1 MTTALSAPAQT
12 APAPARPAGPFL
24 DLDRDTFLPRFNAQS
39 CLVRHRL
46 TDHPL
51 FDLRELLALAK
62 RLPAKYVRINNGR
75 APVNAT
81 PDQIPGA
88 RLTVEESFERIG
100 ENETRIMLKGIEHDP
115 VYGALLREC
124 LGEIEALGH
133 PASRGVWAREGYVFI
148 SAPNMV
154 TPYHMDPEINWL
166 LQVRGKKT
174 FHVLSAEDRG
184 VLSEEDVELFYAGR
198 HKALTFKEEAKARAA
213 VFDLSPGEGVH
224 IPVNHP
230 HWVQTYDEV
239 TISFALTMQTA
250 ATKRRG
256 AIYAVNHALRQ
267 RGLSPTPYGRSAL
280 RDFLK
285 FQAFRLG
292 QALSRLRPG
301 ARAAETHH
309 Y

>member
-1 MTTALSAPAQT
+1 MTTALSAPAQP
-12 APAPARPAGPFL
+12 APGPARPRGPFL
-24 DLDRDTFLPRFNAQS
+24 DLDRDAFLPRFNAQS

-46 TDHPL
+46 ADHPL
-51 FDLRELLALAK
+51 FDLRQLLALAR

-88 RLTVEESFERIG
+88 RLSVEESFARIA
-100 ENETRIMLKGIEHDP
+100 ETETRIMLKGIEHDGE
-115 VYGALLREC
+115 YGALLREC
-124 LGEIEALGH
+124 LGEVEALGH

-148 SAPNMV
+148 SAPDMV

-174 FHVLSAEDRG
+174 FHVLSGDDRSI
-184 VLSEEDVELFYAGR
+184 LSEEDIELFYAGR
-198 HKALTFKEEAKARAA
+198 HKALTFKEEAKGRAA
-213 VFDLSPGEGVH
+213 VYDLLPGDGVH

-230 HWVQTYDEV
+230 HWVQTYNEV

-256 AIYAVNHALRQ
+256 AIYAVNHALRR
-267 RGLSPTPYGRSAL
+267 RGLHPVPYGQSAV

-285 FQAFRLG
+285 FQAFRLWKG
-292 QALSRLRPG
+292 VSRLRRRGP
-301 ARAAETHH
+301 AETHR

>member
-1 MTTALSAPAQT
+1 MSTALAA
-12 APAPARPAGPFL
+12 APAPAALPRGPFL
-24 DLDRDTFLPRFNAQS
+24 DLDRDAFLPRLNAQS
-39 CLVRHRL
+39 CLVRHGL
-46 TDHPL
+46 AGHPL
-51 FDLRELLALAK
+51 FDLRELLALAR
-62 RLPAKYVRINNGR
+62 RLPARYVRINNGS

-88 RLTVEESFERIG
+88 RLSIEESFERI
-100 ENETRIMLKGIEHDP
+100 ENCETRIMLKGIEHDA
-115 VYGALLREC
+115 VSGALLREC
-124 LGEIEALGH
+124 LGEIEALGS
-133 PASRGVWAREGYVFI
+133 PATRGVWAREGYVFI
-148 SAPNMV
+148 SSPNMV

-184 VLSEEDVELFYAGR
+184 VLSEEDVELFYAGL
-198 HKALTFKEEAKARAA
+198 HQALTFKEEAKARAS
-213 VFDLSPGEGVH
+213 VFDLLPGEGVH

-256 AIYAVNHALRQ
+256 AIYAVNHALRR
-267 RGLSPTPYGRSAL
+267 RGLRPVPYGQSAL
-280 RDFLK
+280 RDFVK
-285 FQAFRLG
+285 FQAYRLG
-292 QALSRLRPG
+292 KAVSRLRHG
-301 ARAAETHH
+301 APADHHH